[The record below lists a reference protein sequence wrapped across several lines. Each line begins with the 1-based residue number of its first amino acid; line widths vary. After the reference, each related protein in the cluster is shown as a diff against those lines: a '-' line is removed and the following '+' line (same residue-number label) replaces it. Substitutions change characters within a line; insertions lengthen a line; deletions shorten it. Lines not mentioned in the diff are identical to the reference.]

1 MINASPDRAEGLR
14 LYDELLAVHT
24 ILRRGSA
31 LLVESLGA
39 LKAGRPVHLGALVA
53 VARWHT
59 AFLHH
64 HHHSEDEQFWPLLR
78 ELFPASVEDLS
89 RLTAEHE
96 ELDAELKIL
105 GEAIDAIGAL
115 TGNAAARQV
124 AARNVAERTAHS
136 SAVVC
141 HNALV
146 AHLDDEEPVLRTLF
160 PQVAP
165 DRIRRL
171 RAAIVAAAPKS
182 GPDLVLGLL
191 ADPEPAPGYEHM
203 IQNFPAPVRWLRP
216 VLLARYRSRRR
227 ALGVG

>member
-1 MINASPDRAEGLR
+1 MINASPERAEGLR

-39 LKAGRPVHLGALVA
+39 LEAGRPVHLGTLVA

-78 ELFPASVEDLS
+78 QLFPASAEDLS

-96 ELDAELKIL
+96 VLDAELKIL
-105 GEAIDAIGAL
+105 GEAISAIAAL

-124 AARNVAERTAHS
+124 AARHIAEHTARS
-136 SAVVC
+136 SAAVC
-141 HNALV
+141 HKALV

-160 PQVAP
+160 PQVSP

-203 IQNFPAPVRWLRP
+203 TQNFPAPVRWLRP

>member
-1 MINASPDRAEGLR
+1 MTNFSPERAEGLR
-14 LYDELLAVHT
+14 LYDELLAVHA

-39 LKAGRPVHLGALVA
+39 LEAGRSVHLGTLVA
-53 VARWHT
+53 VARWHA

-78 ELFPASVEDLS
+78 QLFPGSAEDLA
-89 RLTAEHE
+89 RLSAEHE

-105 GEAIDAIGAL
+105 SEAVDGIDALRGSAADRR
-115 TGNAAARQV
+115 AAARRI
-124 AARNVAERTAHS
+124 ADCTAHLV
-136 SAVVC
+136 AVDC

-160 PQVAP
+160 PQVPP

-191 ADPEPAPGYEHM
+191 SDPEPAPGYED
-203 IQNFPAPVRWLRP
+203 ITQNFPAPVRWLRP

>member
-1 MINASPDRAEGLR
+1 MINASSERAEGLR

-31 LLVESLGA
+31 LLAESLGA
-39 LKAGRPVHLGALVA
+39 LEAGRPVDLGTLVA

-78 ELFPASVEDLS
+78 ELFPGSVEDLN

-105 GEAIDAIGAL
+105 SEAMDAIGAL
-115 TGNAAARQV
+115 TGSATARQAAARHI
-124 AARNVAERTAHS
+124 AECTAHL
-136 SAVVC
+136 SAVDC

-146 AHLDDEEPVLRTLF
+146 AHLDDEEPVMRTLF

-191 ADPEPAPGYEHM
+191 ADPEPAPGYEDM
-203 IQNFPAPVRWLRP
+203 TRNFPAPVRWLRP